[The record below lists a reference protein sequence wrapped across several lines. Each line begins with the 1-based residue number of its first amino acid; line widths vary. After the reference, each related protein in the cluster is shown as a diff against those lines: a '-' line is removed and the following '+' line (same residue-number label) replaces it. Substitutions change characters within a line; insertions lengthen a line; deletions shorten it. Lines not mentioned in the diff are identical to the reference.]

1 MDSAFL
7 PRHYQATPRQNQYI
21 SILALSPVTSGGAAF
36 VQAPGSYRAALEAGA
51 ALPEE
56 VQAAL
61 TAKGCRTLLPELVG
75 QGVPG
80 SGVSECRARRAREV
94 TMAEGDL

>member
-1 MDSAFL
+1 MQKL
-7 PRHYQATPRQNQYI
+7 PTHFSQTQVEVFVP
-21 SILALSPVTSGGAAF
+21 GGAAF

-56 VQAAL
+56 VQARL

-80 SGVSECRARRAREV
+80 SGVSECRAGRAREV